1 MPLHP
6 EARALLDLM
15 AELGTPAV
23 ETQTP
28 DQAREARRQLAP
40 PVLEPCFET
49 VDVDAD
55 GIPARLY
62 RPRPA
67 AGAPPSGR
75 PGLLVWL
82 HGGGWVVGDL
92 DTHDNVC
99 HALARRSGHAVLGV
113 AYRLAPE
120 HPFPTGL
127 DDSVRATRWAHA
139 HADAL
144 GVDPDRIAV
153 GGDSA
158 GANLAASV
166 CHAAPVPLRSQILV
180 YPVTDARGGTA
191 SYAEHAADSFLT
203 ASAMRWYRGHYL
215 SGNAGN
221 AEDPRVSPL
230 LAADGVV
237 AAGPPALVVT
247 AGFDPLR
254 DEGIAYADRLAELGV
269 PTSHVHFPAQSHAFY
284 SMPHL
289 LADAR
294 LAHALTA
301 EALAVALAAP
311 R

>member
-1 MPLHP
+1 MPLHH

-15 AELGTPAV
+15 AELGTPGV

-40 PVLEPCFET
+40 PVHEPCFET
-49 VDVDAD
+49 VDVEAD
-55 GIPARLY
+55 GVPARLY
-62 RPRPA
+62 RPAPVVD
-67 AGAPPSGR
+67 APPSER
-75 PGLLVWL
+75 PGVLVWL

-113 AYRLAPE
+113 DYRLAPE
-120 HPFPTGL
+120 HPFPAGL
-127 DDSVRATRWAHA
+127 DDCVLATRWAHE
-139 HADAL
+139 HADSL
-144 GVDPDRIAV
+144 GVDPGRIAV

-158 GANLAASV
+158 GANLAAVV
-166 CHAAPVPLRSQILV
+166 CHTTPVPLRLQVLV

-191 SYAEHAADSFLT
+191 SYTEHAADSFLT
-203 ASAMRWYRGHYL
+203 ASGMRWYVDHYL
-215 SGNAGN
+215 AGG
-221 AEDPRVSPL
+221 AGDDDPRVSPL
-230 LAADGVV
+230 LAADDVV

-269 PTSHVHFPAQSHAFY
+269 PTSHVHFPDQSHAFY

-294 LAHALTA
+294 LAHSLTA
-301 EALAVALAAP
+301 EALAHALAAP
-311 R
+311 G